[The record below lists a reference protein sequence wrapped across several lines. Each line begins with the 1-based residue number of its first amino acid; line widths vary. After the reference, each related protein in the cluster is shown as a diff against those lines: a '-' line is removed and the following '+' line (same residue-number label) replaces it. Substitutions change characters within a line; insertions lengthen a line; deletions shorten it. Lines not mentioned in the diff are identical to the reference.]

1 MSKFKKAV
9 MLHNKEEW
17 QHYQKDMIT
26 ELNMA
31 ADGSSLSIQL
41 PKSPESYP
49 CLVYTT
55 LLPLSQNSD
64 SVTHAEIACCYVYT
78 DNAEEL
84 VKLIGPENLLDFF
97 SSLESKLATDNTYK
111 ENYKENYKECHNYEG
126 HKGREGVEGSDEE
139 DDDDDEE
146 IIFDDDAYL
155 PVEDS
160 FKADEDEIKIK
171 KGKTEDY
178 VPASAGVLL
187 LTLVSE
193 LRSIGALR
201 LDRMMETAK
210 EVEKWMVENKEEN
223 LQSDLWELLKRLWD
237 KKDAS

>member
-17 QHYQKDMIT
+17 QHYQKDMIA
-26 ELNMA
+26 ELNMLSY
-31 ADGSSLSIQL
+31 GNSLSIQL

-55 LLPLSQNSD
+55 LLPLSQNAD
-64 SVTHAEIACCYVYT
+64 SVDHAEIACCYVYT

-84 VKLIGPENLLDFF
+84 VKLIGSENLLDFF
-97 SSLESKLATDNTYK
+97 SSLESKLAADNTH
-111 ENYKENYKECHNYEG
+111 KECHNYEG
-126 HKGREGVEGSDEE
+126 HKGREGIEGKDEE
-139 DDDDDEE
+139 EDEE
-146 IIFDDDAYL
+146 EVFFDDDAYL

-160 FKADEDEIKIK
+160 FEADEDEIKMK

-201 LDRMMETAK
+201 LDRMLETAK
-210 EVEKWMVENKEEN
+210 EIEKWMVENKEEN
-223 LQSDLWELLKRLWD
+223 LHSDLWELLKRLWD
-237 KKDAS
+237 KKDVS

>member
-26 ELNMA
+26 ELNMLSY
-31 ADGSSLSIQL
+31 GHSLSIQL

-55 LLPLSQNSD
+55 LLPLSQNSEAVD
-64 SVTHAEIACCYVYT
+64 HAEIACCYVYT

-97 SSLESKLATDNTYK
+97 SSLESKLATDNTYADK
-111 ENYKENYKECHNYEG
+111 YKECHNYEG
-126 HKGREGVEGSDEE
+126 HKGREGVEGKDEE
-139 DDDDDEE
+139 EDEE
-146 IIFDDDAYL
+146 EILFDDDAYL
-155 PVEDS
+155 PAEDS
-160 FKADEDEIKIK
+160 FEADEDEIKMK

-201 LDRMMETAK
+201 LDRMLETAK
-210 EVEKWMVENKEEN
+210 EIEKWMVENKEEN
-223 LQSDLWELLKRLWD
+223 LHSDLWELLKRLWD

>member
-9 MLHNKEEW
+9 ILHNKEEW

-26 ELNMA
+26 ELNVLTY
-31 ADGSSLSIQL
+31 GNSLSIQL

-55 LLPLSQNSD
+55 LLPLSQNSEAVD
-64 SVTHAEIACCYVYT
+64 HAEIACCYVYT

-84 VKLIGPENLLDFF
+84 VKLIGPDNLLDFF
-97 SSLESKLATDNTYK
+97 SSLESKLATDDTHK
-111 ENYKENYKECHNYEG
+111 GCHNYEG
-126 HKGREGVEGSDEE
+126 HKGREGVEGRDDEDE
-139 DDDDDEE
+139 DEE

-155 PVEDS
+155 PTEDS

>member
-1 MSKFKKAV
+1 MSKFKRAV

-31 ADGSSLSIQL
+31 AHGNSLSIQL

-49 CLVYTT
+49 CLIYTT
-55 LLPLSQNSD
+55 LLPSDQNSD
-64 SVTHAEIACCYVYT
+64 SAAHAEIACCYIYT

-84 VKLIGPENLLDFF
+84 VRLIGSDNLLDFF
-97 SSLESKLATDNTYK
+97 SSLESKLATDKTSN
-111 ENYKENYKECHNYEG
+111 ECYNYEG
-126 HKGREGVEGSDEE
+126 HKGSLGVEGSDE
-139 DDDDDEE
+139 DDDE
-146 IIFDDDAYL
+146 ILFDDDAYH
-155 PVEDS
+155 PVVDP
-160 FKADEDEIKIK
+160 FKADEDEIKTK

-210 EVEKWMVENKEEN
+210 EVEKWMVDNKEEN

>member
-1 MSKFKKAV
+1 M
-9 MLHNKEEW
+9 
-17 QHYQKDMIT
+17 
-26 ELNMA
+26 
-31 ADGSSLSIQL
+31 
-41 PKSPESYP
+41 
-49 CLVYTT
+49 
-55 LLPLSQNSD
+55 
-64 SVTHAEIACCYVYT
+64 
-78 DNAEEL
+78 
-84 VKLIGPENLLDFF
+84 
-97 SSLESKLATDNTYK
+97 
-111 ENYKENYKECHNYEG
+111 
-126 HKGREGVEGSDEE
+126 
-139 DDDDDEE
+139 
-146 IIFDDDAYL
+146 
-155 PVEDS
+155 
-160 FKADEDEIKIK
+160 K

>member
-9 MLHNKEEW
+9 MLHNKKDW
-17 QHYQKDMIT
+17 QHYQTEMIT

-31 ADGSSLSIQL
+31 AYGNSLSIQL

-55 LLPLSQNSD
+55 LLPLSQNSN
-64 SVTHAEIACCYVYT
+64 TAAHAEISCCYIYT

-84 VKLIGPENLLDFF
+84 LKLIGPDNLLDFF
-97 SSLESKLATDNTYK
+97 SSLESKLATDKSSN
-111 ENYKENYKECHNYEG
+111 ECHNYSGHTGSLGEEG
-126 HKGREGVEGSDEE
+126 KDEE
-139 DDDDDEE
+139 DDDE
-146 IIFDDDAYL
+146 IIFDDDEYH
-155 PVEDS
+155 PTEDS
-160 FKADEDEIKIK
+160 FKADDDEINVKLNDINN
-171 KGKTEDY
+171 Y

-210 EVEKWMVENKEEN
+210 EIEKWMVENQEEN
-223 LQSDLWELLKRLWD
+223 LKSDLWELLKRLWD

>member
-17 QHYQKDMIT
+17 QHYQKDMVT
-26 ELNMA
+26 ELNMLSY
-31 ADGSSLSIQL
+31 GHSLSIQL
-41 PKSPESYP
+41 PKSTESYP

-55 LLPLSQNSD
+55 LLPLSQNSE
-64 SVTHAEIACCYVYT
+64 SVDHAEIACCYVYT

-97 SSLESKLATDNTYK
+97 SSLESKLAADSTYTEK
-111 ENYKENYKECHNYEG
+111 YKECHNYEG
-126 HKGREGVEGSDEE
+126 HKGREGIEGKDE
-139 DDDDDEE
+139 DEE
-146 IIFDDDAYL
+146 ILFDDDAYL
-155 PVEDS
+155 PSEDS
-160 FKADEDEIKIK
+160 FEADEDEIKMK

-201 LDRMMETAK
+201 LDRMLETAK
-210 EVEKWMVENKEEN
+210 EIEKWMVENKEEN
-223 LQSDLWELLKRLWD
+223 LHSDLWELLKRLWD

>member
-1 MSKFKKAV
+1 

-26 ELNMA
+26 ELNMLSY
-31 ADGSSLSIQL
+31 GNSLSIQL

-64 SVTHAEIACCYVYT
+64 SVDHAEIACCYVYT

-97 SSLESKLATDNTYK
+97 SSLESKLATDDKYTEK
-111 ENYKENYKECHNYEG
+111 YKECHNYEG
-126 HKGREGVEGSDEE
+126 HKGREGIEGKDEE
-139 DDDDDEE
+139 EDEE
-146 IIFDDDAYL
+146 EILFDDDAYL
-155 PVEDS
+155 PAEDS
-160 FKADEDEIKIK
+160 FEADEDEIKMK
-171 KGKTEDY
+171 KDKTEDY

-201 LDRMMETAK
+201 LDRMLETAK
-210 EVEKWMVENKEEN
+210 EIEKWMVENKEEN
-223 LQSDLWELLKRLWD
+223 LHSDLWELLKRLWD

>member
-17 QHYQKDMIT
+17 QHYQKAMIT

-55 LLPLSQNSD
+55 LVPLSQNSD
-64 SVTHAEIACCYVYT
+64 SASHAEIACCYIYT

-84 VKLIGPENLLDFF
+84 VQLIGSDNFLDFF
-97 SSLESKLATDNTYK
+97 SSLESKLATDNTS
-111 ENYKENYKECHNYEG
+111 NECHGYSG
-126 HKGREGVEGSDEE
+126 HKGREGVEGSNDEE
-139 DDDDDEE
+139 DDEEDDEE

-160 FKADEDEIKIK
+160 FKADEDEIKMK

-201 LDRMMETAK
+201 LDRMLETAK
-210 EVEKWMVENKEEN
+210 EIEKWMVENKEEN
-223 LQSDLWELLKRLWD
+223 LHSDLWELLKRLWD

>member
-9 MLHNKEEW
+9 MLHNEKEW
-17 QHYQKDMIT
+17 QDYQKDMIT
-26 ELNMA
+26 QLNTA
-31 ADGSSLSIQL
+31 AYGNSLSIQL
-41 PKSPESYP
+41 PKNPKSYP

-55 LLPLSQNSD
+55 LVPLDQNSD
-64 SVTHAEIACCYVYT
+64 SAAHAEIACCYIYT

-84 VKLIGPENLLDFF
+84 IKLIGSDKLLDFF
-97 SSLESKLATDNTYK
+97 SSLESKLADDKAN
-111 ENYKENYKECHNYEG
+111 NECHGYEG
-126 HKGREGVEGSDEE
+126 HKGTLGVEGSDEE
-139 DDDDDEE
+139 DEEILFGDDD
-146 IIFDDDAYL
+146 YL
-155 PVEDS
+155 PIEDP
-160 FKADEDEIKIK
+160 FKADEDGINIK

>member
-1 MSKFKKAV
+1 MGEEDGIIVSKDEDSIH
-9 MLHNKEEW
+9 L
-17 QHYQKDMIT
+17 KDT
-26 ELNMA
+26 
-31 ADGSSLSIQL
+31 
-41 PKSPESYP
+41 
-49 CLVYTT
+49 
-55 LLPLSQNSD
+55 NSD
-64 SVTHAEIACCYVYT
+64 VEYEIHT
-78 DNAEEL
+78 
-84 VKLIGPENLLDFF
+84 
-97 SSLESKLATDNTYK
+97 
-111 ENYKENYKECHNYEG
+111 EG
-126 HKGREGVEGSDEE
+126 EDEE
-139 DDDDDEE
+139 E
-146 IIFDDDAYL
+146 ILFDDDAYL

-160 FKADEDEIKIK
+160 FEADEDEIKMK